1 MILKIWLRYSGVVCE
16 FGMAEKYWFYWCFE
30 WFWDWIFGSLLD
42 KILLIE
48 CDFGL
53 SSIEALFY
61 KGLMG
66 FLVG

>member
-1 MILKIWLRYSGVVCE
+1 MRL
-16 FGMAEKYWFYWCFE
+16 
-30 WFWDWIFGSLLD
+30 DFGSLLD

-66 FLVG
+66 FLVLEW